1 MNKEEARY
9 LIGGVLSESVYKN
22 PNQNAV
28 KEKIK
33 EAKEIMEE
41 EYGIPKATLPQIV
54 FHVLKYYIKEHKR
67 D

>member
-1 MNKEEARY
+1 MNKEESKY
-9 LIGGVLSESVYKN
+9 LISGVLQEGVYRN

-28 KEKIK
+28 KEKIE

-41 EYGIPKATLPQIV
+41 EYGIPKATLPQII
-54 FHVLKYYIKEHKR
+54 FHVLAYYVKEHKR